1 MTHAVLY
8 ARYSPRPDA
17 EECDS
22 VKKQLE
28 RCREYCRR
36 QGYKILNEFKDENK
50 SGGRADN
57 RPGLQAALRETIK
70 HKATLVV
77 DRRDRF
83 SRDNAD
89 DASIVKRLIKVGADL
104 ESASESFDI
113 YDENGE
119 LLGGVLAIV
128 AQYQRRVIQKRTR
141 NAMRKYQAEGRRMTR
156 MDRCPYGWR
165 PDPND
170 QKRLIEDPDEQ
181 AIMTTT
187 IQALRREGKG
197 PRAIARSLNEAGQR
211 CRGKAWTHSTIRSIL
226 RRNGQLAVK
235 PTHLDRR

>member
-77 DRRDRF
+77 YSRDRLA
-83 SRDNAD
+83 RENAD
-89 DASIVKRLIKVGADL
+89 DADIVRRLIKAGADL
-104 ESASESFDI
+104 ESATESFDI
-113 YDENGE
+113 YDESGE
-119 LLGGVLAIV
+119 LLGGVQAIV
-128 AQYQRRVIQKRTR
+128 AQYQRRIIQKRTR
-141 NAMRKYQAEGRRMTR
+141 NAMRKYQSEGRRMTR

-170 QKRLIEDPDEQ
+170 PKRLITDASEQ
-181 AIMTTT
+181 AIMSTT

-197 PRAIARSLNEAGQR
+197 QRAIARSLNEAGLL
-211 CRGKAWTHSTIRSIL
+211 CRGKAWSHSTIRSIL
-226 RRNGQLAVK
+226 RRNGQFA
-235 PTHLDRR
+235 

>member
-1 MTHAVLY
+1 VV
-8 ARYSPRPDA
+8 YS
-17 EECDS
+17 
-22 VKKQLE
+22 
-28 RCREYCRR
+28 
-36 QGYKILNEFKDENK
+36 
-50 SGGRADN
+50 
-57 RPGLQAALRETIK
+57 
-70 HKATLVV
+70 
-77 DRRDRF
+77 RDRLA
-83 SRDNAD
+83 RENAD
-89 DASIVKRLIKVGADL
+89 DADIVRRLIKAGADL
-104 ESASESFDI
+104 ESATESFDI
-113 YDENGE
+113 HDENGE

-128 AQYQRRVIQKRTR
+128 AQYQRRIIQKRTR

-235 PTHLDRR
+235 PNHLDRR